1 MEREKGSI
9 LSFVDLE
16 IGFISNG
23 NKKILTSPLNSSASA
38 GELIAILGHNGVGK
52 STLLRTISGLQ
63 IPINGS
69 VYVKGKNLNEYE
81 RIEVSKN
88 IGYISTEIIKVGNM
102 TVYDLVALGRFPH
115 TNWMGKICNNDHEI
129 ITDSIEKVGMMD
141 LSDKYITELS
151 DGERQRAMIARVL
164 AQDTG
169 LLVMDEPTA
178 FLDIRNKFE
187 IVHLMH
193 TLTRE
198 RGKTVIFST
207 HDLQTAINEAD
218 KIWLVLENRII
229 EGAPEDLILN
239 GSFNLLFSDSR
250 LKFDDTEGTFV
261 RNKDHRKAIF
271 LEGEG
276 LSRLWTERA
285 LNRIGYYMSESITD
299 QKIKILYKDNTIIWK
314 LSINDNVQDFF
325 SVYELIKYIEN
336 TCK

>member
-1 MEREKGSI
+1 MGKLKKSI
-9 LSFVDLE
+9 LSLVDLE
-16 IGFISNG
+16 IGFISKG
-23 NKKILTSPLNSSASA
+23 QRKVLTSPINATSSV
-38 GELIAILGHNGVGK
+38 GELIAIIGHNGVGK
-52 STLLRTISGLQ
+52 STLLRTLTGLQVPISGTVY
-63 IPINGS
+63 INE
-69 VYVKGKNLNEYE
+69 KNLNEYS
-81 RIEVSKN
+81 RIEIAKN

-102 TVYDLVALGRFPH
+102 SVYDLVALGRFPY
-115 TNWMGKICNNDHEI
+115 TNWMGKISNKDHEI
-129 ITDSIEKVGMMD
+129 ITDSIEKVGMLD
-141 LSDKYITELS
+141 FSNKYITELS
-151 DGERQRAMIARVL
+151 DGERQRIMVARVL

-218 KIWLVLENRII
+218 KIWLVLENGII

-239 GSFNLLFSDSR
+239 GSFNFLFNDSQ
-250 LKFDDTEGTFV
+250 LKFDETDGTFV
-261 RNKDHRKAIF
+261 RNKDHRKTIF

-285 LNRIGYYMSESITD
+285 LNRIGYVISESATY
-299 QKIKILYKDNTIIWK
+299 QRIKVLHKDNTIIWK
-314 LSINDNVQDFF
+314 LSVNDEVSDFN
-325 SVYELIKYIEN
+325 SVYELMNYIES
-336 TCK
+336 TVY